1 MAGTAKNKAT
11 EKNLDSAK
19 KVESKVD
26 SVENNDVKKTT
37 KKTKQVNSTKP
48 ALKDNDIIEC
58 ISQIPNL
65 SYKDNKTGD
74 MYRWD
79 NVGDVE
85 EISFGVLKDIYR
97 NHNSYIKNL
106 YFIFSDERVI
116 KHFRMERIYEKYLG
130 LLSKDVY
137 TRDNINT
144 IQENIKALPKGIINT
159 ILNKVKSLVTNGEI
173 SDIQVIRSLEKIFDI
188 DLIYLLDM

>member
-1 MAGTAKNKAT
+1 MARTAKNKTT
-11 EKNLDSAK
+11 EENLDSVISA
-19 KVESKVD
+19 ESKVD
-26 SVENNDVKKTT
+26 SVENKEVKKTT
-37 KKTKQVNSTKP
+37 KKTKQTNSTKP
-48 ALKDNDIIEC
+48 ALKDDDIIEC

-79 NVGDVE
+79 NVGDIE

-130 LLSKDVY
+130 LLSKDIY

-144 IQENIKALPKGIINT
+144 IQENVKALPKGIINT
-159 ILNKVKSLVTNGEI
+159 VLNKVKSLVINGEI